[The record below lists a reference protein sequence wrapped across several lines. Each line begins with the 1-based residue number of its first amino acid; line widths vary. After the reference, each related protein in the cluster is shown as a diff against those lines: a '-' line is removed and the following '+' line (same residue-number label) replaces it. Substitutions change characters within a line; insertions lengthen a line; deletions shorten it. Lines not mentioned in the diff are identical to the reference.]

1 MQPFT
6 AVYSKQ
12 KTFVPTLSEADSLHQ
27 DGYGSKRETLILDPF
42 EVLYNVE
49 RGKIKVI
56 NEENNTVLSFQELL
70 HLYSIQDDEIW
81 IKFIV
86 YRDLRTRG
94 FVTRKSSKEETY
106 FEVYERG
113 TFHIAPPRYLI
124 HIITE
129 GSPQLVSNLLK
140 IVKENDA
147 STMET
152 KLAVVDR
159 RGEIIYYTV
168 NEKEFIPD

>member
-12 KTFVPTLSEADSLHQ
+12 TTFVPTLSEADSLFQ
-27 DGYGSKRETLILDPF
+27 DGYGFKKGILILDPF

-49 RGKIKVI
+49 RGKIRVI
-56 NEENNTVLSFQELL
+56 NEENKEILSFQELL
-70 HLYSIQDDEIW
+70 TLYSIQDKEIW

-94 FVTRKSSKEETY
+94 FVTRKSSMVEAY

-113 TFHIAPPRYLI
+113 TYHIASPRYLI
-124 HIITE
+124 YIITE
-129 GSPQLVSNLLK
+129 GSPQPMSNILS
-140 IVKENDA
+140 IVKENNA
-147 STMET
+147 SLMET

-159 RGEIIYYTV
+159 RGEIIYYSV
-168 NEKEFIPD
+168 NEKELISD